1 MQDVGGEFHFLSR
14 DYQPHS
20 GKIREGL
27 SSPVAAVSLLRFRLD
42 INDKLCKAM
51 EKPLEYWL
59 KFLNSVPF
67 CPALQLCGI
76 KSILCGPVPNP
87 VDFQVDIPK
96 AGPLPALWGHRGG
109 HRSGRA
115 EDSADPGFPGS
126 SGMQAAFPGTL
137 NHPERGHCPLFQPGI
152 VLRV

>member
-51 EKPLEYWL
+51 ENPLEYWL

-109 HRSGRA
+109 HRSGGQRTVLIQDFLGVQ
-115 EDSADPGFPGS
+115 EC
-126 SGMQAAFPGTL
+126 
-137 NHPERGHCPLFQPGI
+137 RQPS
-152 VLRV
+152 LAP